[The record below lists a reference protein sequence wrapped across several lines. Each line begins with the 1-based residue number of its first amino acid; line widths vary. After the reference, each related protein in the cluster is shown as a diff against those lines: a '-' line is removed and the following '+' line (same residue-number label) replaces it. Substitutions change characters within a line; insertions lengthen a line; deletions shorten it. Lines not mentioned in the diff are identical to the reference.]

1 MNNSLPFDPPLEK
14 NWLLRTL
21 KKNYFKK
28 PYDRFMWWRSFT
40 PKNKPLSK
48 SKPLRD
54 RIANGD
60 LDHAPYLFE
69 SYLAE
74 YTMNEKYVQNITRSG
89 EVDYSK
95 WRQESSVDG
104 ARKKRLL
111 EDYDKEETRRLD
123 ELRKGFMKEF
133 GIDKETYF
141 KEAENSSKKLLDF
154 YDYMSRKYKP

>member
-1 MNNSLPFDPPLEK
+1 MHSLPFSPPLEK
-14 NWLLRTL
+14 NWILRTL
-21 KKNYFKK
+21 KKDYFKK
-28 PYDRFMWWRSFT
+28 PYDRFMWWRSYT

-60 LDHAPYLFE
+60 LDHAPYLYE

-74 YTMNEKYVQNITRSG
+74 YTMNDKYLQCITQNG
-89 EVDYSK
+89 EIDYMK
-95 WRQESSVDG
+95 WKQEASVDG

-111 EDYDKEETRRLD
+111 DDYQKEETRRLD
-123 ELRKGFMKEF
+123 ELRTGFMKEF
-133 GIDKETYF
+133 GIDKETYY

>member
-1 MNNSLPFDPPLEK
+1 MISLPFNPPFK
-14 NWLLRTL
+14 KDWIIRTL

-123 ELRKGFMKEF
+123 ELRTGFMKEF
-133 GIDKETYF
+133 GIDKETYY

>member
-1 MNNSLPFDPPLEK
+1 MQNVPFDPPLK
-14 NWLLRTL
+14 KDWILRTL
-21 KKNYFKK
+21 KKNYYKK
-28 PYDRFMWWRSFT
+28 PYDRFMWWRSYT

-74 YTMNEKYVQNITRSG
+74 YTMNEKYLQCITKNR
-89 EVDYSK
+89 EIDYMK
-95 WRQESSVDG
+95 WKQEASVDG

-111 EDYDKEETRRLD
+111 DDYDREETRRLD

-133 GIDKETYF
+133 GIDKETYY

-154 YDYMSRKYKP
+154 YDYMSRKYKN

>member
-1 MNNSLPFDPPLEK
+1 MNSVPFNPPFK
-14 NWLLRTL
+14 KDWILRTL

-74 YTMNEKYVQNITRSG
+74 YTMNDKYLENVTRSG

-95 WRQESSVDG
+95 WRSETSVDG

-111 EDYDKEETRRLD
+111 EDYDKEETKRLD
-123 ELRKGFMKEF
+123 ELRLGFMKEF
-133 GIDKETYF
+133 GIDSDTYI

-154 YDYMSRKYKP
+154 YDYMSRKYKH

>member
-1 MNNSLPFDPPLEK
+1 MINSLPFDPPLK
-14 NWLLRTL
+14 RDWILRTL
-21 KKNYFKK
+21 KKDYFKK
-28 PYDRFMWWRSFT
+28 PYDRFMWWRSYT

-60 LDHAPYLFE
+60 LDHAPYLYE

-74 YTMNEKYVQNITRSG
+74 YTMNDKYLQCITQNG
-89 EVDYSK
+89 EIDYMK
-95 WRQESSVDG
+95 WKQEASVDG

-111 EDYDKEETRRLD
+111 DDYQKEETRRLD
-123 ELRKGFMKEF
+123 ELRTGFMKEF
-133 GIDKETYF
+133 GIDKETYY

>member
-1 MNNSLPFDPPLEK
+1 MHSLPFSPPLEK
-14 NWLLRTL
+14 NWILRTL
-21 KKNYFKK
+21 KKDYFKK
-28 PYDRFMWWRSFT
+28 PYDRFMWWRSYT

-60 LDHAPYLFE
+60 LDHAPYLYE

-74 YTMNEKYVQNITRSG
+74 YTMNEKYLQCITQNG
-89 EVDYSK
+89 EIDYMK
-95 WRQESSVDG
+95 WKQEASVDG

-111 EDYDKEETRRLD
+111 DDYQKEETRRLD
-123 ELRKGFMKEF
+123 ELRTGFMKEF
-133 GIDKETYF
+133 GIDKETYY

>member
-1 MNNSLPFDPPLEK
+1 MISLPFNPPFK
-14 NWLLRTL
+14 KDWIIRTL

>member
-1 MNNSLPFDPPLEK
+1 MHSLPFDPPLK
-14 NWLLRTL
+14 KDWILRTL
-21 KKNYFKK
+21 KKDYFKK

-60 LDHAPYLFE
+60 LDHAPYLYE

-74 YTMNEKYVQNITRSG
+74 YTMNDKYLQCITQNG
-89 EVDYSK
+89 EIDYMK
-95 WRQESSVDG
+95 WKQEASVDG

-111 EDYDKEETRRLD
+111 DDYQKEETRRLD
-123 ELRKGFMKEF
+123 ELRTGFMKEF
-133 GIDKETYF
+133 GIDKETYY

-154 YDYMSRKYKP
+154 YDYMSRKYKS

>member
-1 MNNSLPFDPPLEK
+1 MINSLPFNPPLSRSWIE
-14 NWLLRTL
+14 RYF
-21 KKNYFKK
+21 KKDYFKK

-60 LDHAPYLFE
+60 LDHAPYLYE

-74 YTMNEKYVQNITRSG
+74 YTMNEKYLQCITQNG
-89 EVDYSK
+89 EIDYMK
-95 WRQESSVDG
+95 WKQEASVDG

-111 EDYDKEETRRLD
+111 DDYQKEETRRLD
-123 ELRKGFMKEF
+123 ELRTGFMKEF
-133 GIDKETYF
+133 GIDKETYY

>member
-1 MNNSLPFDPPLEK
+1 MINSLPFDPPLK
-14 NWLLRTL
+14 RDWILRTL
-21 KKNYFKK
+21 KKDYFKK
-28 PYDRFMWWRSFT
+28 PYDRFMWWRSYT
-40 PKNKPLSK
+40 PKNKPLPK

-60 LDHAPYLFE
+60 LDHAPYLYE

-74 YTMNEKYVQNITRSG
+74 YTMNDKYLKCITKNG

-95 WRQESSVDG
+95 WKQETSVDG

-111 EDYDKEETRRLD
+111 DDYDKEETRRLD

-133 GIDKETYF
+133 NIDKETYY

-154 YDYMSRKYKP
+154 YDYMSRKYKT

>member
-1 MNNSLPFDPPLEK
+1 MHSLPFDPPLER
-14 NWLLRTL
+14 NWILRTL
-21 KKNYFKK
+21 KKDYYKK
-28 PYDRFMWWRSFT
+28 PYDRFMWWRSYT

-69 SYLAE
+69 SYLTE
-74 YTMNEKYVQNITRSG
+74 YTMNDKYLQCITKSG

-95 WRQESSVDG
+95 WKQETSVDG

-111 EDYDKEETRRLD
+111 DDYDKEESRRLD

>member
-1 MNNSLPFDPPLEK
+1 MHSLPFDPPLK
-14 NWLLRTL
+14 KDWILRTL
-21 KKNYFKK
+21 KKDYFKK

-60 LDHAPYLFE
+60 LDHAPYLYE

-74 YTMNEKYVQNITRSG
+74 YTMNDKYLQCVTKNG
-89 EVDYSK
+89 EVDYMK
-95 WRQESSVDG
+95 WKQEASIDG

-111 EDYDKEETRRLD
+111 DDYQKEETRRQD
-123 ELRKGFMKEF
+123 AKINVQIR
-133 GIDKETYF
+133 
-141 KEAENSSKKLLDF
+141 
-154 YDYMSRKYKP
+154 

>member
-1 MNNSLPFDPPLEK
+1 MNSVPFNPPFK
-14 NWLLRTL
+14 KDWILRTL
-21 KKNYFKK
+21 KKNYYKK

-74 YTMNEKYVQNITRSG
+74 YTMNEKYLENITRSG

-95 WRQESSVDG
+95 WRQETSVDG

-111 EDYDKEETRRLD
+111 EDYDKEESKRLD
-123 ELRKGFMKEF
+123 ELRLGFMKEF
-133 GIDKETYF
+133 GIDRDTYI

-154 YDYMSRKYKP
+154 YDYMSRKYKN

>member
-1 MNNSLPFDPPLEK
+1 MHSLPFDPPLER
-14 NWLLRTL
+14 NWILRTL

-28 PYDRFMWWRSFT
+28 PYDRFMWWRSYT

-60 LDHAPYLFE
+60 LDHAPYLYE

-74 YTMNEKYVQNITRSG
+74 YTMNDKYLQCVTKNG
-89 EVDYSK
+89 EVDYMK
-95 WRQESSVDG
+95 WKQEASIDG

-111 EDYDKEETRRLD
+111 DDYQKEETRRLD
-123 ELRKGFMKEF
+123 ELRTGFMKEF
-133 GIDKETYF
+133 GIDKETYY

-154 YDYMSRKYKP
+154 YDYMSRKYKS

>member
-1 MNNSLPFDPPLEK
+1 MQNLPFDPPLK
-14 NWLLRTL
+14 KDWILKTL
-21 KKNYFKK
+21 KKNYYKK
-28 PYDRFMWWRSFT
+28 PYDRFMWWRSYT

-60 LDHAPYLFE
+60 LDHAPYLYE

-74 YTMNEKYVQNITRSG
+74 YTMNEKYLQCITQNG
-89 EVDYSK
+89 EIDYMK
-95 WRQESSVDG
+95 WKQEASVDG

-111 EDYDKEETRRLD
+111 DDYQKEETRRLD
-123 ELRKGFMKEF
+123 ELRTGFMKEF
-133 GIDKETYF
+133 GIDKETYY

>member
-1 MNNSLPFDPPLEK
+1 MNSLPFNPPFK
-14 NWLLRTL
+14 KDWIIRTL

-69 SYLAE
+69 SYLTE
-74 YTMNEKYVQNITRSG
+74 YTMNDKYLQCITKNG

-95 WRQESSVDG
+95 WKQETSVDG

-111 EDYDKEETRRLD
+111 DDYDKAIKNIEKNT
-123 ELRKGFMKEF
+123 KVN
-133 GIDKETYF
+133 YF
-141 KEAENSSKKLLDF
+141 VKKKWGL
-154 YDYMSRKYKP
+154 

>member
-1 MNNSLPFDPPLEK
+1 MHSLPFDPPLEK
-14 NWLLRTL
+14 NWILRTL
-21 KKNYFKK
+21 KKDYFKK
-28 PYDRFMWWRSFT
+28 PYDRFMWWRSYT

-69 SYLAE
+69 SYLTE
-74 YTMNEKYVQNITRSG
+74 YTMNDKYLQCITKNG

-95 WRQESSVDG
+95 WKQETSVDG

-111 EDYDKEETRRLD
+111 DDYDKEESRRLD

>member
-1 MNNSLPFDPPLEK
+1 MHSLPFSPPLEK
-14 NWLLRTL
+14 NWILRTL
-21 KKNYFKK
+21 KKDYFKK
-28 PYDRFMWWRSFT
+28 PYDRFMWWRSYT

-60 LDHAPYLFE
+60 LDHAPYLYE

-74 YTMNEKYVQNITRSG
+74 YTMNDKYLQCITQNG
-89 EVDYSK
+89 EIDYMK
-95 WRQESSVDG
+95 WKQEASVDG

-111 EDYDKEETRRLD
+111 DDYQKEETRRLD
-123 ELRKGFMKEF
+123 ELRTGFMKEF
-133 GIDKETYF
+133 NIDKETYY

-154 YDYMSRKYKP
+154 YDYMSRKYKT

>member
-1 MNNSLPFDPPLEK
+1 MNSVPFNPPFK
-14 NWLLRTL
+14 KDWILRTL
-21 KKNYFKK
+21 KKNYYKK

-74 YTMNEKYVQNITRSG
+74 YTMNEKYLENITRSG

-95 WRQESSVDG
+95 WRQETSVDG

-111 EDYDKEETRRLD
+111 EDYDKEESKRLD
-123 ELRKGFMKEF
+123 ELRLGFMKEF
-133 GIDKETYF
+133 GIDHDTYI

-154 YDYMSRKYKP
+154 YDYMSRKYKH

>member
-1 MNNSLPFDPPLEK
+1 MHSLPFSPPLEK
-14 NWLLRTL
+14 NWILRTL
-21 KKNYFKK
+21 KKDYFKK
-28 PYDRFMWWRSFT
+28 PYDRFMWWRSYT

-60 LDHAPYLFE
+60 LDHAPYLYE

-74 YTMNEKYVQNITRSG
+74 YTMNEKYLQCITQNG
-89 EVDYSK
+89 EIDYMK
-95 WRQESSVDG
+95 WKQEASVDG

-111 EDYDKEETRRLD
+111 DDYQKEETRRLD
-123 ELRKGFMKEF
+123 ELRTGFMKEF
-133 GIDKETYF
+133 GIDKATYY

>member
-1 MNNSLPFDPPLEK
+1 MHSLPFSPPFK
-14 NWLLRTL
+14 KDWILRTL

-40 PKNKPLSK
+40 PKSKPLSK

-74 YTMNEKYVQNITRSG
+74 YTMNEKYLENITRSG

-95 WRQESSVDG
+95 WRQETSVDG

-123 ELRKGFMKEF
+123 ELRLGFMKEF
-133 GIDKETYF
+133 GIDSGTYI
-141 KEAENSSKKLLDF
+141 KEAENSTKKLLDF

>member
-1 MNNSLPFDPPLEK
+1 MHSLPFSPPLEK
-14 NWLLRTL
+14 NWILRTL
-21 KKNYFKK
+21 KKDYFKK

-60 LDHAPYLFE
+60 LDHAPYLYE

-74 YTMNEKYVQNITRSG
+74 YTMNDKYLQCVTKNG
-89 EVDYSK
+89 EVDYMK
-95 WRQESSVDG
+95 WKQEASIDG

-111 EDYDKEETRRLD
+111 DDYQKEETRRLD
-123 ELRKGFMKEF
+123 ELRTGFMKEF
-133 GIDKETYF
+133 GIDKETYY

-154 YDYMSRKYKP
+154 YDYMSRKYKS